1 MSGIEIVEG
10 VKLLGFLLVVVAI
23 FISTVIIPKR
33 DKEITERKEKIE
45 RFDLVLGLLQDFV
58 LRNDIRVILL
68 PKRIVQ
74 SSHYYNRKR

>member
-58 LRNDIRVILL
+58 LRNDIRVILF